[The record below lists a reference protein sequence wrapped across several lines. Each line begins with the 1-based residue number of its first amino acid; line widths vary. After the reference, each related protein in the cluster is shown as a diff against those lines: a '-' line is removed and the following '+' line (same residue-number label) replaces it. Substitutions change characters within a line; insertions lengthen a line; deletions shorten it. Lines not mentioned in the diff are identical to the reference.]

1 LKARAVSNGLVAGV
15 LIVVILVAAGG
26 AYVFMSGHAPAST
39 ATNQPTTT
47 SSATHQ
53 TTTSSSSQ
61 AHPSSS
67 STTSSQTVVISVS
80 SSSFSTSSTTTASGA
95 QVTIP
100 SGAHRQPKGSPATY
114 GYNPGVITV
123 VIGVNNTV
131 TWVNQDS
138 GFDGT
143 HTVSGPDMN
152 SGDIAPGGTYT
163 VTFTTPGNYS
173 YSCFYHPF
181 MMGFVVVKAGN

>member
-1 LKARAVSNGLVAGV
+1 LKARAVSNALVAGV
-15 LIVVILVAAGG
+15 LIVVVLVAAGG
-26 AYVFMSGHAPAST
+26 AYVFMSGHAPAIT
-39 ATNQPTTT
+39 ATNQPTTA

-53 TTTSSSSQ
+53 TTSSSSQ
-61 AHPSSS
+61 TRPSSS

-100 SGAHRQPKGSPATY
+100 SGAHKQPKGSPATY

-143 HTVSGPDMN
+143 HTVTGPGMN